1 MMKNNK
7 MFFEDKNHDNSIFN
21 HPDKAA
27 IDDYLEAIN
36 KDIECTTSEDQIY
49 DNNQYNEYIP
59 SKSKEEISKEP
70 VKIEE
75 QEQTKPK
82 SQSIYISYTTRL
94 IANIIA
100 FVITFSLSIHFL
112 ITSFSLIEEHV
123 ITYKESGDIDYKV
136 FLKENNFYEEDY
148 LGKDMSYISTLI
160 DKINT
165 TFNYNFSIN
174 QKTNMKFN
182 YDIIGTLTIMDNTGK
197 NTFYEK
203 EYKLIDNKVAEM
215 NNTDRL
221 IIQENLDIDYS
232 YYNNIANNFR
242 NKYGVSTTSNFVIT
256 LNINGRSDNNKIN
269 ITNNQAM
276 SLTIPL
282 SQREVNIK
290 LSTDTLKNNESVE
303 QTSSLKI
310 TNYFRLVLFVITFI
324 LVIIS
329 SIKLIKKISMVYPP
343 KSNYDKYIT
352 KILQEYDRFIAN
364 TSIGPI
370 VNEDDKV
377 FELNDFQE
385 LLDVRDNLK
394 VPINYYNIVKHQ
406 KCLFYL
412 NKDNL
417 IYKYYVKAIDLEN
430 KENKQ

>member
-1 MMKNNK
+1 MVRNNK
-7 MFFEDKNHDNSIFN
+7 IFFEDKKQDNSIIEQ
-21 HPDKAA
+21 PEKAA

-36 KDIECTTSEDQIY
+36 NDTEWIRTEEKNY
-49 DNNQYNEYIP
+49 DNNKYDEYIP
-59 SKSKEEISKEP
+59 STPKEETVKEP
-70 VKIEE
+70 VNLEGKE
-75 QEQTKPK
+75 QNKLK
-82 SQSIYISYTTRL
+82 YQSIYISYTTRL
-94 IANIIA
+94 ITNIII
-100 FVITFSLSIHFL
+100 FIITLSLSLYFL
-112 ITSFSLIEEHV
+112 FSSFSLIKEHV
-123 ITYKESGDIDYKV
+123 IKYQESGEIDYKV

-160 DKINT
+160 EKINT

-174 QKTNMKFN
+174 EKTNMKFN

-197 NTFYEK
+197 NTFYKK
-203 EYKLIDNKVAEM
+203 EYTLIDNKASEM

-221 IIQENLDIDYS
+221 IIQENLDIDYG

-256 LNINGRSDNNKIN
+256 LNINGRSDNNEIN
-269 ITNNQAM
+269 VTNNQAM

-290 LSTDTLKNNESVE
+290 LSTDTLNKNESVE
-303 QTSSLKI
+303 QKSSLKI
-310 TNYFRLVLFVITFI
+310 TNYLHLILFILTFI
-324 LVIIS
+324 LSIIS
-329 SIKLIKKISMVYPP
+329 LIKLIKKISMVYPP
-343 KSNYDKYIT
+343 KSNYDKYIA

-370 VNEDDKV
+370 VNEGDKV

-430 KENKQ
+430 KEK